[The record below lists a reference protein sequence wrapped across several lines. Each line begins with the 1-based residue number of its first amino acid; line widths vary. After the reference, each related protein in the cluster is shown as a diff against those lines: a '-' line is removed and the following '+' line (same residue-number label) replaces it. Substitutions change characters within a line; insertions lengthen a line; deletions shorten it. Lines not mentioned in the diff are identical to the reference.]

1 MKNTTLITA
10 ALATLVGAGSAHA
23 VSITATA
30 LADFAVPP
38 ITVDATLDL
47 PNGDFLIKANPAAG
61 PGHVTGDGVD
71 ETTWWSFDFTAD
83 PNYAAFMASGPITSA
98 RLSFRLSTQFFI
110 DGVGPWTDIAAPSDG
125 ISSPFGGWVLPA
137 FMSGTFGVW
146 QSGSIS
152 TDLVQDVG
160 MDGAQLK
167 QFLADFNG
175 AMPMLYADDAVV
187 GFAQLQLSTAP
198 VPEPG
203 TWALM
208 AAGLLGLAQLQ
219 RRQRSAN

>member
-1 MKNTTLITA
+1 MNSTTLITA
-10 ALATLVGAGSAHA
+10 ALATMATGGTAQA

-38 ITVDATLDL
+38 VTVDATLDL

-71 ETTWWSFDFTAD
+71 ETTLWSFDFTAD

-98 RLSFRLSTQFFI
+98 RLSLRLSTQFFI
-110 DGVGPWTDIAAPSDG
+110 DGVGPITDIAFPSDG
-125 ISSPFGGWVLPA
+125 VTSVFPGWSIPA

-160 MDGAQLK
+160 LDGAQLQ

-175 AMPMLYADDAVV
+175 WMPMLYADDAVV

-208 AAGLLGLAQLQ
+208 AAGLLGLAQRK
-219 RRQRSAN
+219 RRFS

>member
-1 MKNTTLITA
+1 MKSIVLLAA
-10 ALATLVGAGSAHA
+10 ALAATLPAQA
-23 VSITATA
+23 VSITASA
-30 LADFAVPP
+30 LSLNPIPP
-38 ITVDATLDL
+38 VTVDATQDL
-47 PNGDFLIKANPAAG
+47 ANGDFLIKANPLAG

-71 ETTWWSFDFTAD
+71 ETTQWSFDFTAD
-83 PNYAAFMASGPITSA
+83 PAYAAFMASGPITSA

-110 DGVGPWTDIAAPSDG
+110 NGVGPITDISFPSDG
-125 ISSPFGGWVLPA
+125 VTSVFPGWLIPE
-137 FMSGTFGVW
+137 FMTGTFGVW

-160 MDGAQLK
+160 LDGAQLK

-175 AMPMLYADDAVV
+175 LMPMLYADDAVV

-208 AAGLLGLAQLQ
+208 AAGLLGLARLK
-219 RRQRSAN
+219 RRFG

>member
-1 MKNTTLITA
+1 MNNTTLIAA
-10 ALATLVGAGSAHA
+10 ALATLALVGPAQA

-30 LADFAVPP
+30 MGDFAVPP

-71 ETTWWSFDFTAD
+71 ETTLWSFDFTAD

-110 DGVGPWTDIAAPSDG
+110 DGVGPITDISFPSDG
-125 ISSPFGGWVLPA
+125 VTSVFPGWLIPA

-160 MDGAQLK
+160 LDGAQLQ

-175 AMPMLYADDAVV
+175 LMPMLYADDAVV

-203 TWALM
+203 SWALM
-208 AAGLLGLAQLQ
+208 AAGLLGLAQLK
-219 RRQRSAN
+219 RRFS